1 MPICRATLWTL
12 RVAGAR
18 GVHLGNCGDERP
30 VHPLLAGKDVLGE
43 EGALPELRDPVRERP
58 HAGRELALPV
68 AVPAAALAAR
78 LVGLGV
84 HGLVHD
90 AHRELAQQ
98 LPHVDRAVLGPRRRL
113 AVQGRRGRRI

>member
-1 MPICRATLWTL
+1 M
-12 RVAGAR
+12 
-18 GVHLGNCGDERP
+18 HLGYGSDGCPVRP
-30 VHPLLAGKDVLGE
+30 LVARQYVVEGE
-43 EGALPELRDPVRERP
+43 AADAELRDPVRERP
-58 HAGRELALPV
+58 HAGRKLALPV

-78 LVGLGV
+78 LVGLDV

-98 LPHVDRAVLGPRRRL
+98 LPHVDRAVLGPLRRR